1 MSEISEQNKKNA
13 RNYIWE
19 KFSYLNSLLLS
30 CDICKPFRYSDI
42 VGTKL
47 PHDFYLPFRYPD
59 MFSSGYRTVK
69 LLQTKVWFKHVHIV
83 HCNIYFTQHIWTRWP
98 GAVPQWLI
106 LLLIVLVAS
115 FLYEVVFHF
124 QINWGRLPFKKIE
137 VVLYV
142 QIYWGCPPYSF

>member
-1 MSEISEQNKKNA
+1 MQLICLRYLNRTKKTHV
-13 RNYIWE
+13 NYIWE

-69 LLQTKVWFKHVHIV
+69 LLQTKVWLNSIINEDIEENNEQVQAEHSD
-83 HCNIYFTQHIWTRWP
+83 NISTDCKQE
-98 GAVPQWLI
+98 
-106 LLLIVLVAS
+106 
-115 FLYEVVFHF
+115 YE
-124 QINWGRLPFKKIE
+124 
-137 VVLYV
+137 
-142 QIYWGCPPYSF
+142 